1 MEFYGGKVNVMH
13 TTQLK
18 YALEVEK
25 TGSITAAA
33 QSLYLSQPNLTKSI
47 RALEDEVN
55 IQIFQRTPKGMIPT
69 REGKEFLSNARVIYE
84 QISNFDAKYTSTRA
98 GGVNMTMCIPRAT
111 YLSLAITDFLN
122 TIVDEE
128 KISVS
133 IKECSPLTT
142 IKSVTS
148 GEAHIG
154 VVRYFTKHEE
164 YLFEVLDRRG
174 IAHEHLLEFEPKVV
188 MSRNHPLAD
197 KDEIL
202 LSDLEDYTELI
213 QGDNEEM
220 RRENG
225 VSEVSA
231 LKGIQEKKI
240 YLYGRGSQG
249 DILTNVRGTYMWVS
263 NMPERVL
270 RAGNLVIRDCP
281 DQNRIARDALIYRE
295 GHMFNDYEN
304 TLCRC
309 MKEKIKEL
317 YG

>member
-1 MEFYGGKVNVMH
+1 MN

-18 YALEVEK
+18 YALEIEK

-33 QSLYLSQPNLTKSI
+33 QNLFLSQPNLSK
-47 RALEDEVN
+47 AMKELESEVN
-55 IQIFQRTPKGMIPT
+55 IQIFRRMPKGMVPT
-69 REGKEFLSNARVIYE
+69 REGKEFLAQAKVIYE
-84 QISNFDAKYTSTRA
+84 QISNFDAKYTSKRINGIT
-98 GGVNMTMCIPRAT
+98 MTMCIPRAT

-122 TIVDEE
+122 TVVDED
-128 KISVS
+128 KISIS
-133 IKECSPLTT
+133 IRECSPLTT
-142 IKSVTS
+142 IKAVTS

-164 YLFEVLDRRG
+164 YLFEVLEKRG
-174 IAHEHLLEFEPKVV
+174 IAKEHLLEFEPKIV
-188 MSRNHPLAD
+188 MSQNHPLAEKED
-197 KDEIL
+197 ISLAE
-202 LSDLEDYTELI
+202 LEKYIELI

-225 VSEVSA
+225 VSDVSA

-263 NMPERVL
+263 NMPEQVL
-270 RAGNLVIRDCP
+270 HAGNLTLKKCS
-281 DQNRIARDALIYRE
+281 DQNRIARDILVYRQ
-295 GHMFNDYEN
+295 GHIFSEYEKN
-304 TLCRC
+304 LCRC

>member
-1 MEFYGGKVNVMH
+1 MN
-13 TTQLK
+13 TIQLK
-18 YALEVEK
+18 YALEIEK

-33 QSLYLSQPNLTKSI
+33 QSLYLSQPNLTKAI
-47 RALEDEVN
+47 RSLEEEVN
-55 IQIFQRTPKGMIPT
+55 IQIFRRTPKGMVPT
-69 REGKEFLSNARVIYE
+69 REGKEFLSHARVIYE
-84 QISNFDAKYTSTRA
+84 QISNFDAKYTSIRSD
-98 GGVNMTMCIPRAT
+98 GVNMTMCIPRAT

-133 IKECSPLTT
+133 IRECSPLTT
-142 IKSVTS
+142 IKAVTS

-164 YLFEVLDRRG
+164 YLFEVLERRG
-174 IAHEHLLEFEPKVV
+174 IKWEHLLEFEPKIV
-188 MSRNHPLAD
+188 MSKKHPLAE
-197 KDEIL
+197 KEEIL
-202 LSDLEDYTELI
+202 TSDLVNYTELV

-225 VSEVSA
+225 VADISA
-231 LKGIQEKKI
+231 LKGVQEKKI

-263 NMPERVL
+263 NMPDAVL
-270 RAGNLVIRDCP
+270 RAGNLTMKKCT
-281 DQNRIARDALIYRE
+281 DQNRIARDILIYRQ
-295 GHMFNDYEN
+295 GHMFSEYEN
-304 TLCRC
+304 NLCKC
-309 MKEKIKEL
+309 MVDKIKEL

>member
-1 MEFYGGKVNVMH
+1 MH

-18 YALEVEK
+18 YALEIEK

-33 QSLYLSQPNLTKSI
+33 QNLYLSQPNLTKAI
-47 RALEDEVN
+47 RLLEDEVN
-55 IQIFQRTPKGMIPT
+55 IQIFRRTPKGMVPT

-84 QISNFDAKYTSTRA
+84 QISNFDAKYTSNRT

-164 YLFEVLDRRG
+164 YLFEVLEKRG
-174 IAHEHLLEFEPKVV
+174 IAREHLLEFEPKIV

-197 KDEIL
+197 KDEVC
-202 LSDLEDYTELI
+202 LSDLEGYTELI

-270 RAGNLVIRDCP
+270 CAGNLVMKKCG
-281 DQNRIARDALIYRE
+281 DQERVARDILVYRQ
-295 GHMFNDYEN
+295 GHMFSEYEN
-304 TLCRC
+304 ELCRY
-309 MKEKIKEL
+309 MRDKIKEL